1 MKIKDEWLT
10 YQNMIDENDSEFLS
24 QPAVQG
30 TMFQSD
36 TTLFLREF
44 DYIREYNAEYLEL
57 MQDPTDYG
65 SPLVF
70 EVDNNTY
77 NPNDIHHLYHV
88 CRYENRVGKPDQK
101 INILEWGGG
110 YGNMCKVLHM
120 ILGDLIES
128 YTIVDLPKFTKLTK
142 RYLSNTCKNTEN
154 IFHIESDSYETLSDK
169 SFDMFIS
176 TWALSESPKECSE
189 YLQKNG
195 LLDSKNMLVTLH
207 QCGDHISFME
217 ESTNLRNILRG
228 KNTIEEDVSV
238 IDGINYYIFR

>member
-1 MKIKDEWLT
+1 MKIKDEWLA
-10 YQNMIDENDSEFLS
+10 YQSMINENDSEFLS
-24 QPAVQG
+24 QSAVQG

-44 DYIREYNAEYLEL
+44 DYIKEYNSEYLEL

-70 EVDNNTY
+70 EIDNNTY
-77 NPNDIHHLYHV
+77 NPNDIHHLYHI
-88 CRYENRVGKPDQK
+88 CRYEKSIGRPDQK
-101 INILEWGGG
+101 IDILEWGGG

-120 ILGDLIES
+120 IYQDLIES
-128 YTIVDLPKFTKLTK
+128 YTIIDLPKFSRLAKN
-142 RYLSNTCKNTEN
+142 YVENTCVNAKVKHLDVTSIQNE
-154 IFHIESDSYETLSDK
+154 ISDK
-169 SFDMFIS
+169 YDMFIS

-195 LLDSKNMLVTLH
+195 LLDSQRMLVSLH
-207 QCGDHISFME
+207 QCGDHIPFMD
-217 ESTNLRNILRG
+217 ESTNLRNILRE

>member
-1 MKIKDEWLT
+1 MKIKDEWLV
-10 YQNMIDENDSEFLS
+10 YENMIDENDSEFLS
-24 QPAVQG
+24 QSAVQG

-101 INILEWGGG
+101 IDILEWGGG
-110 YGNMCKVLHM
+110 YGNMCKVLHTVYQ
-120 ILGDLIES
+120 DLIGS
-128 YTIVDLPKFTKLTK
+128 YTIVDLPKFSRLAKN
-142 RYLSNTCKNTEN
+142 YVEETCVNANVKHLDVTTFEN
-154 IFHIESDSYETLSDK
+154 EISDK
-169 SFDMFIS
+169 YDMFLS
-176 TWALSESPKECSE
+176 TWALSESPSSWTD
-189 YLQKNG
+189 YLNEKSFF
-195 LLDSKNMLVTLH
+195 DASRILVSLH
-207 QCGDHISFME
+207 QCGDHIPFMK
-217 ESTNLRNILRG
+217 ESTYLREVLN
-228 KNTIEEDVSV
+228 KYDTVEQDVSV
-238 IDGINYYIFR
+238 IDGVNFYVFK